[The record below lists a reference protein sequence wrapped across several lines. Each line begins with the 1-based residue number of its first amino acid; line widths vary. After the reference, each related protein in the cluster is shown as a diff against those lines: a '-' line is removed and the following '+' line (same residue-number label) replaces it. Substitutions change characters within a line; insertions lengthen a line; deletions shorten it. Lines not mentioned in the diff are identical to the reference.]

1 MKRSLTLLLITS
13 LVSMPM
19 FAANTVAVTQSARLG
34 PTTSMWGLQVTL
46 QDASPYNSAYVYAGP
61 SQGFNNETTLRGT
74 FFIDPQAVT
83 FGLSPGAWSFQMIDF
98 LDNTGAGG
106 KVHLIFHLRQDTS
119 NGNYHI
125 NVWHWNQT
133 LNGGAGNWQFSGG
146 GFFALRNANW
156 HNNRIDFSWTRG
168 NPGALTMWR
177 TRYLNGAPDTN
188 GTIQMF
194 SVSLPGMQDAV
205 INYVFAGMFTSHDP
219 GTSGV
224 LYLDGFSFSR

>member
-1 MKRSLTLLLITS
+1 MKRSLALLLITS
-13 LVSMPM
+13 LVSMPV

-46 QDASPYNSAYVYAGP
+46 QDTSPYNAAYVYAGP

-74 FFIDPQAVT
+74 FFIDPQGVT
-83 FGLSPGAWSFQMIDF
+83 FGTSPGAFSFQMIDF
-98 LDNTGAGG
+98 LDSVGAGS
-106 KVHLIFHLRQDTS
+106 KVHMIFHLRQDTS
-119 NGNYHI
+119 NGNYHL
-125 NVWHWNQT
+125 NVWHWNQN

-146 GFFALRNANW
+146 SFFALRHANW
-156 HNNRIDFSWTRG
+156 HNTRIDFSWTRG
-168 NPGALTMWR
+168 NPGTLTMWR
-177 TRYLNGAPDTN
+177 TLYTNGAPDPS

-194 SVSLPGMQDAV
+194 TASLPGMQNAV
-205 INYVFAGMFTSHDP
+205 INYVFAGMFASHDP